1 MFTGYRFV
9 QQSSKLSEKQVTF
22 TADADAV
29 YGDSAISAKYILLP
43 DGNII
48 LKITGAIHTKSN
60 LSRDDVLGYFNFPF
74 DIEDADVTAYED
86 AKSAEDAQPIVI
98 FTFRNGNKLTTRG
111 TISSDCWIG
120 FLGVVLAKVK

>member
-1 MFTGYRFV
+1 MKLTT
-9 QQSSKLSEKQVTF
+9 QTNSKLSEKQVTF

-98 FTFRNGNKLTTRG
+98 FTFRNGTTRG
-111 TISSDCWIG
+111 TISSGSWIG